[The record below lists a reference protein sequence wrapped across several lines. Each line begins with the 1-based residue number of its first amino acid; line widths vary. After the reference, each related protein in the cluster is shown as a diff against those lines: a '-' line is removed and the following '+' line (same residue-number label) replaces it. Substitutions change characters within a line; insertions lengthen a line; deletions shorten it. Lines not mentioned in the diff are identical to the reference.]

1 MSNAGFIVI
10 ACSLIGQCKI
20 CWQHRDFKISQAN
33 GNAKLT
39 LHLSQVAEIPLG
51 AYNAWAPKN

>member
-1 MSNAGFIVI
+1 MSNAGFLAV
-10 ACSLIGQCKI
+10 ACSLIGQGKI

-39 LHLSQVAEIPLG
+39 LHLSQVAENRLG
-51 AYNAWAPKN
+51 SYNAWAAKN